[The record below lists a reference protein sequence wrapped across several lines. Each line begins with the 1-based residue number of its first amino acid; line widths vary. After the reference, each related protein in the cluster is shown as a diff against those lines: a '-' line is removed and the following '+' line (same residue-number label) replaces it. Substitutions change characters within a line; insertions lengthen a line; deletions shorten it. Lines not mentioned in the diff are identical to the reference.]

1 MVAVIHSSSRIKN
14 ALHYNE
20 NKVRQKEANF
30 IHSANYPKDTDQL
43 GFTDKI
49 HRLQKLISLNQQTKI
64 NSVHISLNF
73 DLSDRISTDALKDI
87 ADRYMEG
94 IGFNE
99 QPYLVYQH
107 HDAGHPHIHIV
118 TTNIKSDGKRISL
131 HNLGKNYSEKVRRE
145 IEHEF
150 KLSKADT
157 KQKPAYNLKPL
168 NAQKVLYGK
177 FDTRRAITNVLDHV
191 LPTYKYTSI
200 AELNAI
206 LQQYNV
212 LADGGGEGSNIYRN
226 RGLVY
231 RILDEN
237 KNRVGIPIK
246 ASLIYNK
253 PTLKNIE
260 TRFAENETKQ
270 QRYKRRAMNVIDFAL
285 VNKKCKSL
293 KEFSEALQKEKISVV
308 LRQNDNGIIY
318 GITYVD
324 HQTKCVFNGS
334 HLGKQYSANGI
345 QQRCNIQTPTSTSQH
360 MEILQ
365 QSFGK
370 DFRHNNTPDST
381 FSAALEN
388 LIMPE
393 KSQYAGE
400 PSEQNQFKRKRK
412 RRQQQTNN

>member
-1 MVAVIHSSSRIKN
+1 MVAVIHSSSSIKN

-20 NKVRQKEANF
+20 NKVRQKVANF
-30 IHSANYPKDTDQL
+30 IHSANYPKDTEQL

-49 HRLQKLISLNQQTKI
+49 NRLQKLILLNQQTKV

-73 DLSDRISTDALKDI
+73 DLSDHISTDALKDI

-94 IGFNE
+94 IGFSE

-107 HDAGHPHIHIV
+107 HDAGHPHVHIV

-131 HNLGKNYSEKVRRE
+131 HNLGKRYSEKVRRE

-150 KLSKADT
+150 KLCKAEA
-157 KQKPAYNLKPL
+157 KQKFVYNLKPL
-168 NAQKVLYGK
+168 NAQKVLYGRS
-177 FDTRRAITNVLDHV
+177 DTRRAITNVLDHV
-191 LPTYKYTSI
+191 LATYKYTSI

-212 LADGGGEGSNIYRN
+212 LADQGGKDSRIYGN

-231 RILDEN
+231 RVLDEN
-237 KNRVGIPIK
+237 KNKVGIPIK

-253 PTLKNIE
+253 PTLKNLE
-260 TRFAENETKQ
+260 ARFAGNDVDR

-285 VNKKCKSL
+285 VNKKYKSL

-308 LRQNDNGIIY
+308 LRQNNNGIIY

-334 HLGKQYSANGI
+334 HLGKQYSSNGI
-345 QQRCNIQTPTSTSQH
+345 QQRCNIQMIDSTAQH
-360 MEILQ
+360 IGILQ
-365 QSFGK
+365 QSPGK
-370 DFRHNNTPDST
+370 DLRHNNTPDST
-381 FSAALEN
+381 FSGMLEN

-393 KSQYAGE
+393 KNQYASE
-400 PSEQNQFKRKRK
+400 PSEQKQFKRKRK
-412 RRQQQTNN
+412 RRQQQMNN